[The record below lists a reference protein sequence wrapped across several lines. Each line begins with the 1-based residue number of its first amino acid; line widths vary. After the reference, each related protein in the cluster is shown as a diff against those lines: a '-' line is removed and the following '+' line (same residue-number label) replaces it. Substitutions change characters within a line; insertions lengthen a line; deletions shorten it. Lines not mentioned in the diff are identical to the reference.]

1 MSRAE
6 RVVRVERSLLGC
18 RRHVVPVAF
27 ADIDNVAMESHQS
40 GLMRRPRYRVTLRL
54 LNGIVV
60 PLLSSFALAKPIETA
75 RQLRAVLDLP
85 PVDDEHDS
93 DNDDNDDN
101 DNGADAPVDAAARAN
116 EAPPSRRRLR
126 SSGRPA

>member
-1 MSRAE
+1 
-6 RVVRVERSLLGC
+6 
-18 RRHVVPVAF
+18 
-27 ADIDNVAMESHQS
+27 
-40 GLMRRPRYRVTLRL
+40 MRRPRYRVTLRL